1 MKRLARTDEDED
13 DFPYADDDAEMD
25 EIFNDVTENAL
36 FKETVEEFFE
46 EDDAEDERLEADHA
60 HAYALAQ
67 RLRSLEARATSL
79 LSRDPAARR

>member
-1 MKRLARTDEDED
+1 MKRLARAAEEDEED
-13 DFPYADDDAEMD
+13 DFDDDAEMD
-25 EIFNDVTENAL
+25 EIFNNVTENAL